1 MPHYFAMPKLGMD
14 MTEGRIAAWLA
25 DEGSWIKAGQPLL
38 EIETDKATNELE
50 APVNGRLARIIH
62 AAGDQVACGTIIAV
76 FLDENEAMPAV
87 IPQSLTEYETDTSES
102 VNENG
107 SEMGKRNLAP
117 APGQRISIAPSAR
130 KLADELGVD
139 LTEVE
144 FTGDHI
150 NRADVQRAFDRKKTQ
165 PVSPDLE
172 KIVKPLLGIRK
183 VTAERMLASANA
195 TARVALN
202 ISVDAGAL
210 MDRRKASDPKVS
222 YNVLIA
228 KAVSVALRKYPYMN
242 ARLSGDEIWEFITV
256 NIGIAV
262 QTEQGLYVPVLRD
275 VDRKQIGN
283 LQSEYLSLV
292 ERVKSGKS
300 TSSDLTGGTFT
311 ISNLGE
317 EHIESF
323 VPVINLP
330 ECAIL
335 GVGAILPRPVVENAN
350 VVIRNMMK
358 LTLVFD
364 HRLVDGKPAGKFLY
378 EIKEILEKNDY

>member
-1 MPHYFAMPKLGMD
+1 MPHYFTMPKLGMD

-25 DEGSWIKAGQPLL
+25 GEGSWVKAGQPFL

-50 APVNGRLARIIH
+50 APVSGKLARIVH
-62 AAGDQVACGTIIAV
+62 PAGEQVACGTIIAV
-76 FLDENEAMPAV
+76 FLDENEAMPVV
-87 IPQSLTEYETDTSES
+87 IPQSLAENETATSEAII
-102 VNENG
+102 EEG
-107 SEMGKRNLAP
+107 PQKEKPEIAP
-117 APGQRISIAPSAR
+117 VAGQRFSVTPSAR
-130 KLADELGVD
+130 KMAEELGVD

-144 FTGDHI
+144 FAGGHI
-150 NRADVQRAFDRKKTQ
+150 SRADVQRAFERRNSL
-165 PVSPDLE
+165 PVSSELE
-172 KIVKPLLGIRK
+172 RIIKPLLGIRK
-183 VTAERMLASANA
+183 VTAERMLASVNA

-202 ISVDAGAL
+202 LSVDASAL
-210 MDRRKASDPKVS
+210 SARREASGRQIS

-242 ARLSGDEIWEFITV
+242 ARLSRDEIWEFRTI

-262 QTEQGLYVPVLRD
+262 QTEQGLYVPVLRE
-275 VDRKQIGN
+275 VDRKEIDS
-283 LQSEYLSLV
+283 LQAEYLALV
-292 ERVKSGKS
+292 DRAKSGKL
-300 TSSDLTGGTFT
+300 TSADLSGGTFT

-335 GVGAILPRPVVENAN
+335 GVGAIQPKPVVEDAN
-350 VVIRNMMK
+350 VVIRNMMM

-364 HRLVDGKPAGKFLY
+364 HRLVDGKPAGRFLN